1 MIGSMSTESNARQH
15 IQSFRWWQGNPD
27 IEPSL
32 AELRDLAALR
42 DVLDE
47 VIITKAV
54 EAHDYEDHSWT
65 EVGDALGISRQ
76 AAQKRFRAATRLL

>member
-47 VIITKAV
+47 VIITKAI
-54 EAHDYEDHSWT
+54 EAHDVEEHSWT
-65 EVGDALGISRQ
+65 AVGGALGISRQ
-76 AAQKRFRAATRLL
+76 AAQKRFAPASRLF

>member
-76 AAQKRFRAATRLL
+76 AAQKRFTAATRLL